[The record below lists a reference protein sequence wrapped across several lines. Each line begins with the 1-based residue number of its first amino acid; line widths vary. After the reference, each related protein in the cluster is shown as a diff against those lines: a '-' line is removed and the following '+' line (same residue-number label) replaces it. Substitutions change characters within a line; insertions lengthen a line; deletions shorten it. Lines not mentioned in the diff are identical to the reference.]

1 MNKEVN
7 VFMQFKSLTV
17 IMLITILAL
26 PFWVVRDLGAKPA
39 RSTNTIDV
47 DVRPA
52 IAVEEHTYN
61 FGSVVEG
68 SRISHRYTVT
78 NKGNTTL
85 YIRDIKTSCG
95 CTSTEFSREIGPGL
109 RGAITVTFDASG
121 FFGAVEKTVYV
132 VTNDPEYPLF
142 DLRIMGNVEKFVD
155 IFPERVV
162 LKGNTDDTV
171 QGIVSITKLDKYP
184 FSINNIVVQ
193 ADNSHVSFALKK
205 QEKGYDLIVTNQSKR
220 PCRYMEKIIL
230 KTDNP
235 LKPEIVITVR
245 GIITEKNS

>member
-1 MNKEVN
+1 MNEEVS
-7 VFMQFKSLTV
+7 VFMHHKSLGFF
-17 IMLITILAL
+17 IWITIVAL
-26 PFWVVRDLGAKPA
+26 PFWVARDLAAKPV
-39 RSTNTIDV
+39 RLTNTINV

-52 IAVEEHTYN
+52 ISVEAYTYN
-61 FGSVVEG
+61 FGSIVEG
-68 SRISHRYTVT
+68 SRITHRYTVT

-95 CTSTEFSREIGPGL
+95 CTSTEYSREIAPGL
-109 RGAITVTFDASG
+109 QGAVNVTFDASG

-132 VTNDPEYPLF
+132 VTNDPEHPLF
-142 DLRIMGNVEKFVD
+142 DLHITGFVEKFAD

-162 LKGNTDDTV
+162 LKGNAEDTV
-171 QGIVSITKLDKYP
+171 QGVISITQLDKYP
-184 FSINNIVVQ
+184 FTINDIMMQ
-193 ADNSHVSFALKK
+193 SDKSHVSFALNKEGK
-205 QEKGYDLIVTNQSKR
+205 RYHLTVTNQARR

-235 LKPEIVITVR
+235 VKPEIIIIVR